1 MHNMTVDI
9 LNGNRYF
16 STMPKAT
23 DSKEK
28 TVVAAARLF
37 SQRGYHGTALNDI
50 LDVAGSPRGSLYF
63 HFPKGK
69 EEIGEAASVL
79 AGEAVRQ
86 VIATAAE
93 TSSNIE
99 DFLMQ
104 IVQTM
109 ASNLERSGYTE
120 GCPIATTA
128 LEAAAQSEVLG
139 AATRDAFQKWERE
152 IQRGLER
159 FGMKPRDAA
168 LSATA
173 VLSQLE
179 GALLL
184 ARTYRDLEPMRRAE
198 QAVKILSGCAKPK
211 IMRIAKRHRR

>member
-1 MHNMTVDI
+1 MA
-9 LNGNRYF
+9 RA
-16 STMPKAT
+16 P

-28 TVVAAARLF
+28 TVIAAVKLF

-50 LDVAGSPRGSLYF
+50 LDAAGSPRGSLYF

-69 EEIGEAASVL
+69 EEIGEAASGL

-93 TSSNIE
+93 TSNNVE
-99 DFLMQ
+99 DFLTQ

-128 LEAAAQSEVLG
+128 LETAAQSEILG
-139 AATRDAFQKWERE
+139 AAARNAFQSWEHE
-152 IQRGLER
+152 LTRGFER
-159 FGMKPRDAA
+159 FGRKDAA
-168 LSATA
+168 LLATT

-184 ARTYRDLEPMRRAE
+184 ARTYRSLEPMHRAQE
-198 QAVKILSGCAKPK
+198 AVKLLVNA
-211 IMRIAKRHRR
+211 RRRKRGKA

>member
-1 MHNMTVDI
+1 MA
-9 LNGNRYF
+9 RA
-16 STMPKAT
+16 P

-28 TVVAAARLF
+28 TVIAAVKLF

-50 LDVAGSPRGSLYF
+50 LDAAGSPRGSLYF

-69 EEIGEAASVL
+69 EEIGEAASGL

-93 TSSNIE
+93 TSNNVE
-99 DFLMQ
+99 DFLTQ

-128 LEAAAQSEVLG
+128 LETAAQSEILG
-139 AATRDAFQKWERE
+139 AAARNAFQSWEHE
-152 IQRGLER
+152 LTRGFER
-159 FGMKPRDAA
+159 FGRKDAA
-168 LSATA
+168 LLATT

-184 ARTYRDLEPMRRAE
+184 ARTYRSLGPMHRAQE
-198 QAVKILSGCAKPK
+198 AVKLLVNAL
-211 IMRIAKRHRR
+211 RRKRGKA